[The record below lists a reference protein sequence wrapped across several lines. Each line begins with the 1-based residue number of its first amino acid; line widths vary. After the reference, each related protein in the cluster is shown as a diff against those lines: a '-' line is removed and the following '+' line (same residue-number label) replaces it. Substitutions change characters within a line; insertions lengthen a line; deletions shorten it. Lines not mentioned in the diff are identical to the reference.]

1 MMHLQIRGFGAHD
14 LDIDLEPQV
23 LLTGANGVGKS
34 TILNAL
40 RFAILGAIPALGRTA
55 AATATFLRGR
65 EMSVRLTIDTDHW
78 ISRTLRRK
86 AKGGFETECRASWI
100 SGTRNEEHEAA
111 VLDMFGGSAD
121 EIAECL
127 DLNELLHLTPEKR
140 AARLQALLE
149 RTQDTGAL
157 AQSIARRWMQQL
169 AAVDDERMAE
179 IADHRQLRPLI
190 PGFGGDADDAV
201 HTGQYAAMR
210 ELAGQLVPKLDEVG
224 IAGALV
230 WANEQKRQAAAG
242 LRTKKQ
248 ARTELDLRL
257 AELPTPDADEIARL
271 EGERAALD
279 QQIGAATEREGAQR
293 RRRGLLE
300 QAREAVATAIAAE
313 TQAQERREAFEADA
327 PKLPAWRTEL
337 ADALA
342 NLEALTPPA
351 APDYAE
357 VEALER
363 SARKAAE
370 TAAAVVVPDV
380 PDTAAAAAAVTAAR
394 AALDRATASPWSR
407 VGAIA
412 AETMAKLEKH
422 RRGWPKVVEQI
433 GAGMTELQTLA
444 AEHGPGDLSACTEAL
459 RDAEAALAAAEE
471 QAELA
476 SHARGDALARR
487 AELEDAAREGREA
500 AAQARAKLD
509 GIYRAAR
516 QEYDAARAGLIAT
529 RDRLRPLVD
538 GAEERDH
545 ATAEALAE
553 ATRAVEA
560 ARQRLADVEAATVS
574 EVDPAGM
581 PSAAALQ
588 GERDAL
594 EERIKTLTRVLA
606 TRGEF
611 ERLVAEITALEAR
624 EVVCK
629 ALEAALQRVRAEE
642 IEHRGEPLLSI
653 MREVLAGAGRTETP
667 FLLGWTREDG
677 EQVAVEGL
685 SGGEFVAWAAAFMAA
700 LIIRRGAPVKLL
712 LLESAEA
719 DPVTLAQVMAGLSTV
734 SDRLRGC
741 ILASAHSPAAVPS
754 GWVVRAPGAAATRQA
769 A

>member
-1 MMHLQIRGFGAHD
+1 MMRIVTHGFGAHD
-14 LDIDLEPQV
+14 LDIDLSPRT
-23 LLTGANGVGKS
+23 LLCGPNGDGKS
-34 TILNAL
+34 TALNAL
-40 RFAILGAIPALGRTA
+40 RFAALGYIPATGRTA

-65 EMSVRLTIDTDHW
+65 EMTVRLTLDSDHW

-86 AKGGFETECRASWI
+86 AKGGCETECRASWV

-111 VLDMFGGSAD
+111 VLEMFGGSA
-121 EIAECL
+121 EEVAECL

-157 AQSIARRWMQQL
+157 AQSIARRWMQVL
-169 AAVDDERMAE
+169 AEVDDERMAE
-179 IADHRQLRPLI
+179 VADHRQLRPLI
-190 PGFGGDADDAV
+190 PGYGGDEDDAV
-201 HTGQYAAMR
+201 HSGQYAAMR
-210 ELAGQLVPKLDEVG
+210 ELAQALVPTLDEVG
-224 IAGALV
+224 IAGALS
-230 WANEQKRQAAAG
+230 WANEQKRQAGAG

-248 ARTELDLRL
+248 ARQELDLRL
-257 AELPTPDADEIARL
+257 AELPKPDENEIARL

-293 RRRGLLE
+293 RRRALLT
-300 QAREAVATAIAAE
+300 QARDAVADALTAE
-313 TQAQERREAFEADA
+313 TAAQQQREAFEADA
-327 PKLPAWRTEL
+327 PKLPAWRDEL
-337 ADALA
+337 AQAIA
-342 NLEALTPPA
+342 SLEALTPPA
-351 APDYAE
+351 APDYAD

-363 SARKAAE
+363 SAQE
-370 TAAAVVVPDV
+370 TREAAAAVAIPDV
-380 PDTAAAAAAVTAAR
+380 PDLTALTAAVADAQAAV
-394 AALDRATASPWSR
+394 DRAQASPWAR
-407 VGAIA
+407 VAAIA

-433 GAGMTELQTLA
+433 GAGMAELQALA
-444 AEHGPGDLSACTEAL
+444 AEHGPGDLSACTERL
-459 RDAEAALAAAEE
+459 RAAEAGLMTGEDAVEE
-471 QAELA
+471 ATVARGQAIARQAEL
-476 SHARGDALARR
+476 DA
-487 AELEDAAREGREA
+487 AAREGKEA
-500 AAQARAKLD
+500 AAAARAKLD
-509 GIYRAAR
+509 AAYRTAR
-516 QEYDAARAGLIAT
+516 QDYETARAGLVAT

-538 GAEERDH
+538 GAEERDR
-545 ATAEALAE
+545 ATAEALAI
-553 ATRAVEA
+553 ATQAVEV
-560 ARQRLADVEAATVS
+560 ARQRLADLEAATVS
-574 EVDPAGM
+574 DVEPAGL

-594 EERIKTLTRVLA
+594 EERIKALTRVLA

-624 EVVCK
+624 ETVLK

-685 SGGEFVAWAAAFMAA
+685 SGGEFVVWAAAFVSA

-712 LLESAEA
+712 LLEAAEA
-719 DPVTLAQVMAGLSTV
+719 DPVTLAHAMAGLSAV
-734 SDRLRGC
+734 ADRLRGA
-741 ILASAHSPAAVPS
+741 ILASAHSPAAVPA